1 MITIYTD
8 GACSG
13 NPGLG
18 GWGAVIIKDNGQ
30 ESYFSGSQEDTTNNR
45 MEIQAVIE
53 GLKNS
58 NSDEEIRIFSDS
70 TYVINTLTKNWKRNA
85 NNDLWSELDDLIK
98 SRNIKWNWVKGHS
111 GDKYNDL
118 ADELAVKAI
127 NSKKKVIS
135 NNLTHV
141 DDSGKLNMV
150 DVSEKEVSERLA
162 IVQGFVVMKKETLDV
177 IKQGELDKGDII
189 TLARTA
195 GITAVKSTPT
205 LIPLCHTIP
214 LSEIKIEIEFEDNL
228 PGLKV
233 TCITKAQWKTG
244 VEIEAF
250 NGVSIACV
258 TIYDMCKSIDRS
270 AYISDIKLIKKS
282 GGKSGLFVRE

>member
-1 MITIYTD
+1 MIIIYTD

-18 GWGAVIIKDNGQ
+18 GWGAVIIKEDGK

-58 NSDEEIRIFSDS
+58 NPDEEIRIFSDS

-85 NNDLWSELDDLIK
+85 NHDLWSKLDDLVK
-98 SRNIKWNWVKGHS
+98 DRNIKWNWVKGHS
-111 GDKYNDL
+111 GDKYNDI

-127 NSKKKVIS
+127 GSKKKVIS
-135 NNLTHV
+135 NNLTHI
-141 DDSGKLNMV
+141 DDSGNLKMV
-150 DVSEKEVSERLA
+150 DVSEKEISERLA
-162 IVQGFVVMKKETLDV
+162 IVQGFVVMQKETLEI
-177 IKQGELDKGDII
+177 IKQGDLDKGDII

-195 GITAVKSTPT
+195 GITAAKSTPT

-214 LSEIKIEIEFEDNL
+214 LSEIKVEIEFEDNL

-233 TCITKAQWKTG
+233 TCTTRAEWKTG

-258 TIYDMCKSIDRS
+258 TIYDMCKAIDRS

-282 GGKSGLFVRE
+282 GGKSGLFERE

>member
-18 GWGAVIIKDNGQ
+18 GWGVVVIKENGE

-53 GLKNS
+53 GLENS
-58 NSDEEIRIFSDS
+58 NPDEEIRIFSDS

-85 NNDLWSELDDLIK
+85 NHDLWSKLDNLVRG
-98 SRNIKWNWVKGHS
+98 RNIKWNWVKGHS

-118 ADELAVKAI
+118 ADELAVKAVD
-127 NSKKKVIS
+127 SKKKVTP
-135 NNLTHV
+135 NNLTHI
-141 DDSGKLNMV
+141 DDSGKLKMV
-150 DVSEKEVSERLA
+150 DVSEKEISERLA
-162 IVQGFVVMKKETLDV
+162 IVQGFVVMQKETLEI

-195 GITAVKSTPT
+195 GITAAKSTPT

-233 TCITKAQWKTG
+233 ICTTRAEWKTG

-258 TIYDMCKSIDRS
+258 TIYDMCKAIDRS